1 MGKKGGR
8 TTTEQQVKNE
18 VSLET
23 QDMPLD
29 EVDIVIGPRSPGRS
43 EFEKKRPPVAYCI
56 DPAVADQRSTSRS
69 QQGDLPARSA
79 HSRGQMRSLHRR
91 WRPSRTPSP
100 MQGPSIGKKTSSG
113 GHGPPMDED
122 GSSTTTYS
130 SKSRSENQDMKP
142 MNPSKIS
149 LSAPWNKDSFYTS
162 YFIGRWIYRNN
173 FLPIYRMVCTLPIQ
187 RVFCNSLWTSRVCS

>member
-1 MGKKGGR
+1 
-8 TTTEQQVKNE
+8 
-18 VSLET
+18 
-23 QDMPLD
+23 MPLD

-56 DPAVADQRSTSRS
+56 DPAVAEQRSTSRS
-69 QQGDLPARSA
+69 QQGDPPARSA
-79 HSRGQMRSLHRR
+79 DSRGQIRSLHRR

-100 MQGPSIGKKTSSG
+100 MQGRSIGKKTSSG

-122 GSSTTTYS
+122 RSSTTTYS

-149 LSAPWNKDSFYTS
+149 LSAPWNKDSFLYKLLYWS
-162 YFIGRWIYRNN
+162 LDLPEQ
-173 FLPIYRMVCTLPIQ
+173 FLADLQDGMYIANTES
-187 RVFCNSLWTSRVCS
+187 FWNSLWTRRVCS